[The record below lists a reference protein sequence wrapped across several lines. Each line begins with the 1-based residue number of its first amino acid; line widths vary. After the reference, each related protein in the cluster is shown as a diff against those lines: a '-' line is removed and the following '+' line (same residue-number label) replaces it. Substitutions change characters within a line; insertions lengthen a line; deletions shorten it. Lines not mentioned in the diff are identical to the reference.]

1 MNPTTESFH
10 SPCEELRKKI
20 HVVLVRPEYGGNI
33 GSIARALENM
43 GLMGDFRI
51 VSSKERVEWSE
62 VRKMSKHAF
71 ERASHALFYDSLQ
84 DALVFPADRKPL
96 VLASTARSGSP
107 HRPHPVFVRVAVEKS
122 IHKLKTNEISD
133 LVLVFGPESDGLKN
147 EEVDLCDWVVTI
159 PSHHHYR
166 SLNLSQAVL
175 VFAHEMNQNLLED
188 RPTTSSESEPGQ
200 RERMI
205 QHLLQIAQ
213 ESGFILEGDPFKMR
227 PRLEEI
233 FGLLPKHLPFAS
245 TLHGLLDQVSRSM
258 KKGMPDLKG
267 RYKHFSAGGTDGRAK

>member
-1 MNPTTESFH
+1 MSQFNESFH
-10 SPCEELRKKI
+10 KACEDFRKKI

-43 GLMGDFRI
+43 GLLGDLRI
-51 VSSKERVEWSE
+51 VSSKERIEWSE

-71 ERASHALFYDSLQ
+71 ERASQALFYPSLKE
-84 DALVFPADRKPL
+84 ALLFPQSSQTL
-96 VLASTARSGSP
+96 SLAATARSGSP
-107 HRPHPVFVRVAVEKS
+107 HRPHPLPVRVAVEKS

-159 PSHHHYR
+159 PSYHHYR
-166 SLNLSQAVL
+166 SLNLAQAVL
-175 VFAHEMNQNLLED
+175 VFAHEANQNLLE
-188 RPTTSSESEPGQ
+188 PLGAEIKYEPGQ
-200 RERMI
+200 REKMI
-205 QHLLQIAQ
+205 QHVLSIAE

-233 FGLLPKHLPFAS
+233 LGLLPKHLPFAS
-245 TLHGLLDQVSRSM
+245 TLHGLLDQISRSM
-258 KKGMPDLKG
+258 KKGMPDIRG
-267 RYKHFSAGGTDGRAK
+267 RFKHFSEGGTNG